1 MEMIY
6 WLYRILKEEI
16 LDVPGRVIATVFVIG
31 LLIVPLISTN
41 NYLLR
46 ILTLAAIFTIFA
58 VSWDLLSGVVGQMN
72 FGQGAF
78 FGIAGYA
85 SGLLN
90 IHLSLP
96 PYLSI
101 PIGSLVGV
109 FMGLLIGLPALRL
122 RGFYLALVTLA
133 FPVILTGIIFLMPSI
148 TGGELGI
155 YGLKRISE
163 SQISIY
169 YIVYF
174 TMLVSVYIMYKL
186 TDVESKMVR
195 SGVIFNAIR
204 EDEITARASG
214 INTTQYKLMA
224 FAVSGF
230 FAGIAGGLYSHYMRA
245 IGPSTLELMFSLNPV
260 LWTIFGGLSTIYG
273 AVAGVYILYPLIEFL
288 GMNDIGANVRYLI
301 LAVILIFTLLFMPEG
316 ITVWIRDKLEITCQR
331 CKVNNSSWRRECR
344 ACNAE
349 LHMKKEK
356 SY

>member
-1 MEMIY
+1 MLEIIY

-16 LDVPGRVIATVFVIG
+16 LDVPGRVIATIFIIC
-31 LLIVPLISTN
+31 LLFVPLFSVN
-41 NYLLR
+41 SYLLR
-46 ILTLAAIFTIFA
+46 ILTLAAIFAIFA

-101 PIGSLVGV
+101 PVGSLVGV
-109 FMGLLIGLPALRL
+109 LMGLLIGLPALRL

-133 FPVILTGIIFLMPSI
+133 FPVILTGIIFLIPGI

-163 SQISIY
+163 SEISVY
-169 YIVYF
+169 YIVHF
-174 TMLVSVYIMYKL
+174 IMLVSIYIMYKL

-195 SGVIFNAIR
+195 SGIIFHAIR

-230 FAGIAGGLYSHYMRA
+230 FAGIAGGLC
-245 IGPSTLELMFSLNPV
+245 
-260 LWTIFGGLSTIYG
+260 
-273 AVAGVYILYPLIEFL
+273 
-288 GMNDIGANVRYLI
+288 
-301 LAVILIFTLLFMPEG
+301 ILI
-316 ITVWIRDKLEITCQR
+316 I
-331 CKVNNSSWRRECR
+331 
-344 ACNAE
+344 
-349 LHMKKEK
+349 
-356 SY
+356 

>member
-1 MEMIY
+1 MEIIY

-16 LDVPGRVIATVFVIG
+16 LDVPGRVIASIFVIA
-31 LLIVPLISTN
+31 LLVVPLISTN
-41 NYLLR
+41 SYLLR
-46 ILTLAAIFTIFA
+46 ILTLAAIFAIFA
-58 VSWDLLSGVVGQMN
+58 VSWDLLCGVVGQMN

-78 FGIAGYA
+78 FGLAGYA

-101 PIGSLVGV
+101 PVGSVVGV

-133 FPVILTGIIFLMPSI
+133 FPVILTGIIFLIPNI

-155 YGLKRISE
+155 YGLKRISDSE
-163 SQISIY
+163 ISVY
-169 YIVYF
+169 YIVNF
-174 TMLVSVYIMYKL
+174 IMLISVYIMYKL

-214 INTTQYKLMA
+214 INTTKYKLIA
-224 FAVSGF
+224 FAASGF
-230 FAGIAGGLYSHYMRA
+230 FAGIAGGLYSHYLRA
-245 IGPSTLELMFSLNPV
+245 VGPSTLELMFSLNPI
-260 LWTIFGGLSTIYG
+260 LWTIFGGLSTIFG
-273 AVAGVYILYPLIEFL
+273 AVAGVYVLYPLVEFL
-288 GMNDIGANVRYLI
+288 GMNNIGDNIRYLI
-301 LAVILIFTLLFMPEG
+301 LAAILIFTLLYMPEG

-331 CKVNNSSWRRECR
+331 CKVNNSSWRKECR

-349 LHMKKEK
+349 LHLKKDK
-356 SY
+356 